1 MATGVASSS
10 TNILSGGAPSMSVS
24 GCFSQTLNALALY
37 LFKMYCLRMGRFS
50 GVGAHGRCG
59 RLVGGSAR
67 LGQVHSVSEG
77 PVTPELEHGD
87 GPVTGHTLAEVSLL
101 SWSQE
106 PTSGKFDGSVPKS
119 IHALRDRKDVCTCF
133 ET

>member
-10 TNILSGGAPSMSVS
+10 TNIFSGGDPSMSVR
-24 GCFSQTLNALALY
+24 GCFSQTMNVLALY
-37 LFKMYCLRMGRFS
+37 LFKMYCLMIGRFS
-50 GVGAHGRCG
+50 GVGAHGSCG

-87 GPVTGHTLAEVSLL
+87 GPVTGHTFAELL
-101 SWSQE
+101 LVSWSQE
-106 PTSGKFDGSVPKS
+106 PTSGKFGGSVPKS
-119 IHALRDRKDVCTCF
+119 MHALWER
-133 ET
+133 